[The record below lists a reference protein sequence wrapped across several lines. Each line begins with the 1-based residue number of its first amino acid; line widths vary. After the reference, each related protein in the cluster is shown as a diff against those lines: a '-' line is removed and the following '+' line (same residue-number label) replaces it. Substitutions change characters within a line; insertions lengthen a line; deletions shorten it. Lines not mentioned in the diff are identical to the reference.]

1 MKSLNKWI
9 LWGLL
14 AVFTIVLFEG
24 GLSYFGNHSYYGD
37 MFSWKNFWLILS
49 ALASA
54 TLPLY
59 YLYTTQKP
67 QFWQILWRI
76 AISLGTFSILHELIS
91 GTLIS
96 FFAPILLLWNTALLL
111 GVGILILFA
120 MFSLG
125 SRITRISKLF
135 SHIGLRETL
144 LSFWAGL
151 VAFLV
156 VMQILMGFWIFYWP
170 ILWIIL
176 IACLI
181 LARKEKSHLNIHLEN
196 VNQFLTTLHT
206 QIRKKNTWIWMILL
220 AWSLAYFYFGFS
232 HTIIPYPT
240 ARDAN
245 HEYLYTP
252 KVIADNGGIL
262 RGNRGT
268 ANAMPYLWHG
278 LIASAFSFWKPI
290 TSITSLA
297 TDTFAINMNFW
308 SGIIVLIFGIYL
320 IIEALKFF
328 APQQEDKKS
337 DFSQN
342 AFFIAWGLLL
352 AWLTSGMGAFLLFV
366 DNKTD
371 MGVLSLTILALFS
384 GFSFLNLLYQKDKQ
398 EEADKTKKISVY
410 LMISAIFF
418 GFSIMA
424 KPTAFIDLVI
434 FALLMIGL
442 WLNTTSAIGVWIMA
456 IGAMGI
462 VQPLYASTFINPTLW
477 TIILAIG
484 GIILAVGFIRGLLK
498 KKPHFNIWFKNIISW
513 GIIFLSTIV
522 IFKAPRL
529 AYQKI
534 INNDQNWSTFPKT
547 LLLGYQNENPWENS
561 KKQKTDSKPQLLAT
575 LGTSESL
582 NSQNTI
588 DSQIL
593 NEQSNNLNLA
603 QCKQTLFDEKDLSAN
618 LQKAPGSTLREDFG
632 RYVGFNT
639 KTFKRSGVA
648 GLVLKL
654 FFWKNNHCYGIDK
667 DWVLLCQN
675 REKLSTPSLAN
686 LEALKKIFEN
696 REGTVKN
703 LIESGFNLS
712 WTTTLDSVF
721 SDLST
726 YYKEHSILTSDSWFD
741 IPYRY
746 LVPINAVFNWSLQNL
761 SSYYTD
767 IGLVRIFS
775 LIALIWALLT
785 SLTQLNKKLI
795 FFISAVGCG
804 RIIRWAIAAGIVWYG
819 LGLMIWLLLAVA
831 VFFQDIND
839 NPTNNKTTKELGS
852 WILGFMVFL
861 LTSQLI
867 LNFLR
872 IGSQAGTWPF
882 GRYKSSTWREQ
893 KIWSSFSDLTKTTT
907 TYSFGAKNV
916 FDLQFG
922 QYSPLIEELK
932 NRKDEDGVLIAGT
945 YIQYFLHN
953 QKNITL
959 DGLLSQLR
967 EQMSDYNSCKTYH
980 RLKNNHIKYL
990 VIDPNIGTVWR
1001 VWAGNESLFHRF
1013 FAKLDSTESKVQTH
1027 GALTML
1033 ARFAQDGYL
1042 KLFFTNNI
1050 GAKYAFSLTNE
1061 ELKSEFWS
1069 LSDDDLILLRAK
1081 LAVAKFFITQQ
1092 DTSLLEHINQIF
1104 IKRLDKA
1111 EGLDDLANILNK
1123 KIDAQKL
1130 YAQIPTITGGAWL
1143 SNLSDDEKIV
1153 IAQYLILG
1161 QMIKAGQAS
1170 TQISQLIQE
1179 SIFGNSQIITLEM
1192 L

>member
-59 YLYTTQKP
+59 YLYITPKP

-91 GTLIS
+91 GTLIN

-111 GVGILILFA
+111 GVGLLTLLA

-144 LSFWAGL
+144 LSFWSGL

-156 VMQILMGFWIFYWP
+156 GMQILMGFWIFYWP

-196 VNQFLTTLHT
+196 INQFLATLHT

-262 RGNRGT
+262 RGNKGT

-308 SGIIVLIFGIYL
+308 SGIIVLIFGIWL

-384 GFSFLNLLYQKDKQ
+384 GFSFLNLLYQKDNQ
-398 EEADKTKKISVY
+398 ADKTKKISVY

-442 WLNTTSAIGVWIMA
+442 WLNTTSAIGLGIMA

-462 VQPLYASTFINPTLW
+462 VQPLYASTFINPILW

-498 KKPHFNIWFKNIISW
+498 KKPHFNIWFKNIITW
-513 GIIFLSTIV
+513 GIVFLSTIV

-529 AYQKI
+529 TYQKI

-547 LLLGYQNENPWENS
+547 LLLGYQNENPWESS

-582 NSQNTI
+582 SSQNTI
-588 DSQIL
+588 DSQVL

-603 QCKQTLFDEKDLSAN
+603 QCKQTSFDEEDLSAN

-654 FFWKNNHCYGIDK
+654 FFWENNHCYGIDK

-675 REKLSTPSLAN
+675 RARLSTPSLEN

-696 REGTVKN
+696 HEGTIKN

-882 GRYKSSTWREQ
+882 GRYKASTGKEQ

-1001 VWAGNESLFHRF
+1001 IWAGNESLFHRF

-1069 LSDDDLILLRAK
+1069 LSNDDLILLRAK

-1130 YAQIPTITGGAWL
+1130 YAQIPTIVGGNGLSDL
-1143 SNLSDDEKIV
+1143 SNDEKIV

-1161 QMIKAGQAS
+1161 QMIKAGEGS
-1170 TQISQLIQE
+1170 GQISQLIQE
-1179 SIFGNSQIITLEM
+1179 SIFGNSQIIALEM

>member
-1 MKSLNKWI
+1 M
-9 LWGLL
+9 
-14 AVFTIVLFEG
+14 
-24 GLSYFGNHSYYGD
+24 
-37 MFSWKNFWLILS
+37 
-49 ALASA
+49 
-54 TLPLY
+54 
-59 YLYTTQKP
+59 
-67 QFWQILWRI
+67 
-76 AISLGTFSILHELIS
+76 
-91 GTLIS
+91 
-96 FFAPILLLWNTALLL
+96 
-111 GVGILILFA
+111 
-120 MFSLG
+120 
-125 SRITRISKLF
+125 
-135 SHIGLRETL
+135 
-144 LSFWAGL
+144 
-151 VAFLV
+151 
-156 VMQILMGFWIFYWP
+156 
-170 ILWIIL
+170 
-176 IACLI
+176 
-181 LARKEKSHLNIHLEN
+181 
-196 VNQFLTTLHT
+196 
-206 QIRKKNTWIWMILL
+206 
-220 AWSLAYFYFGFS
+220 
-232 HTIIPYPT
+232 
-240 ARDAN
+240 
-245 HEYLYTP
+245 
-252 KVIADNGGIL
+252 
-262 RGNRGT
+262 
-268 ANAMPYLWHG
+268 
-278 LIASAFSFWKPI
+278 
-290 TSITSLA
+290 
-297 TDTFAINMNFW
+297 
-308 SGIIVLIFGIYL
+308 
-320 IIEALKFF
+320 
-328 APQQEDKKS
+328 
-337 DFSQN
+337 
-342 AFFIAWGLLL
+342 
-352 AWLTSGMGAFLLFV
+352 
-366 DNKTD
+366 
-371 MGVLSLTILALFS
+371 
-384 GFSFLNLLYQKDKQ
+384 
-398 EEADKTKKISVY
+398 
-410 LMISAIFF
+410 
-418 GFSIMA
+418 
-424 KPTAFIDLVI
+424 
-434 FALLMIGL
+434 
-442 WLNTTSAIGVWIMA
+442 
-456 IGAMGI
+456 
-462 VQPLYASTFINPTLW
+462 
-477 TIILAIG
+477 
-484 GIILAVGFIRGLLK
+484 
-498 KKPHFNIWFKNIISW
+498 
-513 GIIFLSTIV
+513 
-522 IFKAPRL
+522 
-529 AYQKI
+529 
-534 INNDQNWSTFPKT
+534 
-547 LLLGYQNENPWENS
+547 
-561 KKQKTDSKPQLLAT
+561 
-575 LGTSESL
+575 
-582 NSQNTI
+582 
-588 DSQIL
+588 
-593 NEQSNNLNLA
+593 
-603 QCKQTLFDEKDLSAN
+603 
-618 LQKAPGSTLREDFG
+618 
-632 RYVGFNT
+632 GFNT

-703 LIESGFNLS
+703 LIESGFSLS

-1069 LSDDDLILLRAK
+1069 LSDDLILLRAK